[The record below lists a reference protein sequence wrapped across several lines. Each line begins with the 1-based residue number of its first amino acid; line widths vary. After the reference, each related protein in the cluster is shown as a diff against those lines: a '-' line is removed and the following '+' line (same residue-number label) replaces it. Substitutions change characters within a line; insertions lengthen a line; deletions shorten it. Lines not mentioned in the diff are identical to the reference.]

1 MEKSDIEETKQ
12 FFKYAIYV
20 PFILTLILEG
30 LKVTGIADINWFWVL
45 SPIWIFFGGCLQ
57 FMIGGIIIEAFEGGK
72 K

>member
-1 MEKSDIEETKQ
+1 MEKSDIEEIKQ
-12 FFKYAIYV
+12 FFKYTIFV

-57 FMIGGIIIEAFEGGK
+57 FMIGGVIIEAFEGNK